1 MSGSD
6 GSTDPVASERSFD
19 ETVQGGHD
27 AHC

>member
-1 MSGSD
+1 MIGRD
-6 GSTDPVASERSFD
+6 RSTDSVASERSFD